1 MSICLGF
8 AARQPHTDTRL
19 QAHRDNRSKQALIM
33 RKRFS
38 KRRAQWDSR
47 CPLGCAETL
56 RAAEPPFAPPFAAHC
71 AAVAC
76 AADELAKGGAT
87 GGAQSD
93 KLDGGAPSR
102 RPRRQARREAPPLAL
117 TPFNEAIERLFC
129 KGAPDFPQRLISCHF
144 GSKIP
149 LGADS
154 IGENTYR
161 IDRFESIRHVF

>member
-56 RAAEPPFAPPFAAHC
+56 RAAEPPFAPPFAANC
-71 AAVAC
+71 TAVAC
-76 AADELAKGGAT
+76 ATMSWKGGRDRRCAAVRRARRRSAISSPEAT
-87 GGAQSD
+87 GTTRSTAACPHALQRKRLKGFSARSL
-93 KLDGGAPSR
+93 KIFLDGSF
-102 RPRRQARREAPPLAL
+102 LA
-117 TPFNEAIERLFC
+117 FW
-129 KGAPDFPQRLISCHF
+129 GQRLYWM
-144 GSKIP
+144 P
-149 LGADS
+149 
-154 IGENTYR
+154 
-161 IDRFESIRHVF
+161 IRLVKTPV

>member
-33 RKRFS
+33 RKRFM

-76 AADELAKGGAT
+76 AADELAADELHSELRKGARQAVRSPTSSTEERHLVARG
-87 GGAQSD
+87 D
-93 KLDGGAPSR
+93 RHDEKHRRLPSR
-102 RPRRQARREAPPLAL
+102 PSTKRLKGFSARALQIFLNGSFLA
-117 TPFNEAIERLFC
+117 IS
-129 KGAPDFPQRLISCHF
+129 GQRFHWV
-144 GSKIP
+144 P
-149 LGADS
+149 
-154 IGENTYR
+154 
-161 IDRFESIRHVF
+161 IR